1 MIEFSVSGTSK
12 ELKLICAIAISCGWK
27 FQGEKR
33 RTMRH
38 LFFNLNIEGEGFDL
52 KPKHFWVADAIG
64 KVDKTLRFEVSK
76 DREKIVDHI
85 FLISK
90 KHKKIIFHL

>member
-1 MIEFSVSGTSK
+1 MDGNFK
-12 ELKLICAIAISCGWK
+12 EKNVGRCGIYFLISILKV
-27 FQGEKR
+27 
-33 RTMRH
+33 
-38 LFFNLNIEGEGFDL
+38 DL

-90 KHKKIIFHL
+90 EHKKIIFHL